1 LINLKNDASLLPSL
15 FANAVKDYEKGA
27 DAMMKEGILKEETQ
41 ALLQSLQ
48 LQGSLGDCNTERPG
62 GFFNGTAK
70 AQWDNW
76 NALKGTPKD

>member
-1 LINLKNDASLLPSL
+1 
-15 FANAVKDYEKGA
+15 
-27 DAMMKEGILKEETQ
+27 MMKEGILKEETQ

-48 LQGSLGDCNTERPG
+48 LQGSLGDCNTARPG